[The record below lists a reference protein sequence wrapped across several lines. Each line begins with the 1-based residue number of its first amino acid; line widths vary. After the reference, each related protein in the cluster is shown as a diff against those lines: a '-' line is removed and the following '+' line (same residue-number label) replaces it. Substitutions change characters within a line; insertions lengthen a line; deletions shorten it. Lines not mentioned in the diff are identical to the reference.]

1 MLLYLDFGGYFFF
14 AFLYKFFNYFID
26 FQSEIFIGIVIEIAI
41 NLYTNLRRN
50 NISKILSFPIYHYT
64 ISLGNV
70 LTDFN
75 VNNLHIFCYIYPCF
89 IVFDDITNSILFHI
103 LIINFWYIV
112 IKLIYKSLL
121 HNVEFIYQFQQIF
134 ENSLGFFL
142 PIKRVLLLPF

>member
-1 MLLYLDFGGYFFF
+1 M
-14 AFLYKFFNYFID
+14 
-26 FQSEIFIGIVIEIAI
+26 IEIAI

-64 ISLGNV
+64 IPLGNV

-103 LIINFWYIV
+103 LIINFWYIE

-121 HNVEFIYQFQQIF
+121 HNVEFIYQF
-134 ENSLGFFL
+134 
-142 PIKRVLLLPF
+142 